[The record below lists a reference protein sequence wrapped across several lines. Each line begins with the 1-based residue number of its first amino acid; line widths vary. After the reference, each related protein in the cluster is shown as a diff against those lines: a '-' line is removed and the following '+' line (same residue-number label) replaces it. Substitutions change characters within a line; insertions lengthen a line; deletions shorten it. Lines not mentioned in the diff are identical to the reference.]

1 MMKHTYDDLVIMQ
14 SLPLEIKVRMTEER
28 IRSFVKEFGVNGCY
42 ISYSG
47 GKDSTVLRH
56 IAKGLYPEIPAVFS
70 DTGLEYP
77 EVRRLAIANADEVIK
92 PEMIFRE
99 VIEKY
104 GYPIVGKEVAQSV
117 YYARRNGCG
126 HDYDKLFGLLKDENG
141 KKSKYCTEKWSYLY
155 NAPFRVSH
163 RCCDEMKKKPFGKY
177 SRSTG
182 RYPITAEMA
191 DEGMRRKTAWLRTGC
206 NVYMGKPK
214 SKPMSFWTEHDVL
227 MYIHENDIEIP
238 SVYGEIIETPAGLKT
253 TGCNR
258 TGCVFCGF
266 GAHLEGEPNRFQRL
280 AETHPK
286 LWKYCINGGEYDD
299 HGMWNPNK
307 KGLGMGK
314 VLDFIGVKYEND
326 PSLFDFEEGEKG

>member
-1 MMKHTYDDLVIMQ
+1 MKHTADELKVLQ
-14 SLPLEIKVRMTEER
+14 NLPLDIKIRMTEER
-28 IRSFVKEFGVNGCY
+28 IRSFVKEFGVDGCY
-42 ISYSG
+42 IAYSG

-56 IAKGLYPEIPAVFS
+56 IAKGLYPEIPAVFC

-77 EVRRLAIANADEVIK
+77 EVRHLAIANADDVIK

-104 GYPIVGKEVAQSV
+104 GYPIVSKEVSKNV
-117 YYARRNGCG
+117 YYAKNSRDNI
-126 HDYDKLFGLLKDENG
+126 HFQKLFGLLKDENG

-163 RCCDEMKKKPFGKY
+163 RCCDEMKKKPFGTY
-177 SRSTG
+177 SRSNG
-182 RYPITAEMA
+182 KYPITAEMA
-191 DEGMRRKTAWLRTGC
+191 DEGMQRKTAWLRTGC
-206 NVYMGKPK
+206 NVYTGKPK
-214 SKPMSFWTEHDVL
+214 SKPMSFWTEQDVL
-227 MYIHENDIEIP
+227 SYIRKNDIEIP

-253 TGCNR
+253 TGCSR
-258 TGCVFCGF
+258 TGCVFCEF

-299 HGMWNPNK
+299 HGMWKPNK

-314 VLDFIGVKYEND
+314 VLDYIGVDYIPEGN
-326 PSLFDFEEGEKG
+326 LFEEE